1 MISYANILKHWKYA
15 VCVFFGA
22 KVEKNL
28 LKYLIRSH
36 NISSR
41 KIKMFITRLNRS

>member
-22 KVEKNL
+22 KVEK
-28 LKYLIRSH
+28 KSV
-36 NISSR
+36 
-41 KIKMFITRLNRS
+41 KIFDT